1 LTFGRDA
8 AFGLGAIMLGAAWFH
23 QAAIIEDSLLSDAVG
38 AGGVPMAL
46 AAIMTGAGALLVL
59 RSLWRA
65 PPPGEVRSRAAHLK
79 AAGLLVLMVAYALA
93 APVFGYPLALGVFA
107 AAVAAFAG
115 APATAT
121 TLAFG
126 AGTAALFWLGF
137 VKLLGV
143 AFPAGT
149 LFGG

>member
-1 LTFGRDA
+1 LSAGPDI
-8 AFGLGAIMLGAAWFH
+8 AFGLGAIVLGAAWLH
-23 QAAIIEDSLLSDAVG
+23 QAAAIEDSLLSDAVG

-46 AAIMTGAGALLVL
+46 AAIMIGAGALLVL
-59 RSLWRA
+59 RSLWRS
-65 PPPGEVRSRAAHLK
+65 PPSGEGRSAAAHLK
-79 AAGLLVLMVAYALA
+79 ATGLLGLMAAYALA
-93 APVFGYPLALGVFA
+93 APVIGYPLALAIFA
-107 AAVAAFAG
+107 AAVAVFAG
-115 APATAT
+115 APFGAP

-143 AFPAGT
+143 AFPAGS